1 MEDTKRAWI
10 GMSDT
15 ATSGGFQFVD
25 GTPYVYSDWS
35 PESIQWL
42 YAQKSSS
49 DLKSKCI
56 YATSSGWG
64 YKVNKLILDK
74 SITKSKT
81 GTLQQYD
88 AKLIKSES

>member
-49 DLKSKCI
+49 DLKNKCI
-56 YATSSGWG
+56 YATSTGWG

-74 SITKSKT
+74 SITY
-81 GTLQQYD
+81 TLQQYD

>member
-1 MEDTKRAWI
+1 MIYFICIGLLMEDTKRAWI

-64 YKVNKLILDK
+64 YKV
-74 SITKSKT
+74 S
-81 GTLQQYD
+81 
-88 AKLIKSES
+88 